1 MALLRKSNPSLPSG
15 KLAHSTLDPATFA
28 EGKLG
33 FAGRSTAKHRHVGQ
47 SPGVPG
53 LDETGVTDHRQR
65 PMQNPGM

>member
-33 FAGRSTAKHRHVGQ
+33 FAGQRPAIHRHVGQ
-47 SPGVPG
+47 SPGVSG
-53 LDETGVTDHRQR
+53 LDETSLTDRSQRQM
-65 PMQNPGM
+65 PNPGL